1 MATPARVEGAL
12 GADGGTAMAEQA
24 ERQTPDFM
32 QLWREWLTQSE
43 RQVNALMNEA
53 MGSDAFSRS
62 AGTYLEVNAAMQ
74 RIVGDVMQ
82 RYLTFMNMPSRADI
96 LLLGDSVR
104 AVEERLAKIEEF
116 LRLAIELT
124 EPPPQNGGAP
134 PEPARTRKPAEGPFA
149 GDEVREFTSIPDELR
164 R

>member
-1 MATPARVEGAL
+1 
-12 GADGGTAMAEQA
+12 
-24 ERQTPDFM
+24 
-32 QLWREWLTQSE
+32 
-43 RQVNALMNEA
+43 

-96 LLLGDSVR
+96 MLIGDSIR
-104 AVEERLAKIEEF
+104 ALEERLAKIEEF
-116 LRLAIELT
+116 LRVAIEVS
-124 EPPPQNGGAP
+124 EPARNGGAP

-149 GDEVREFTSIPDELR
+149 GDEVREFTSLPEELR

>member
-1 MATPARVEGAL
+1 
-12 GADGGTAMAEQA
+12 MAEQA
-24 ERQTPDFM
+24 DKQTPDFM

-53 MGSDAFSRS
+53 MGSDGFSRS

-96 LLLGDSVR
+96 MLIGDSIR
-104 AVEERLAKIEEF
+104 ALEERLAKIEEF
-116 LRLAIELT
+116 LRVAIEVS
-124 EPPPQNGGAP
+124 EPAQNGAAA

-149 GDEVREFTSIPDELR
+149 GDEVREFTSLPEELR

>member
-1 MATPARVEGAL
+1 
-12 GADGGTAMAEQA
+12 MAEQA
-24 ERQTPDFM
+24 DRQTPDFM

-96 LLLGDSVR
+96 MLIGDAIR
-104 AVEERLAKIEEF
+104 ALEERLAKIEEF
-116 LRLAIELT
+116 LRVAIEVS
-124 EPPPQNGGAP
+124 EPAQNGGAP
-134 PEPARTRKPAEGPFA
+134 PEPARTRKAAEGPFA
-149 GDEVREFTSIPDELR
+149 GDEVREFTSLPEELR

>member
-1 MATPARVEGAL
+1 
-12 GADGGTAMAEQA
+12 MAEQA
-24 ERQTPDFM
+24 DRQTPDFM

-96 LLLGDSVR
+96 MLIGDSIR
-104 AVEERLAKIEEF
+104 ALEERLAKIEEF
-116 LRLAIELT
+116 LRVAIEVS
-124 EPPPQNGGAP
+124 EPAQNGAAP
-134 PEPARTRKPAEGPFA
+134 PEPARTRRPAEGPFA
-149 GDEVREFTSIPDELR
+149 GDEVREFTSLPEELR

>member
-1 MATPARVEGAL
+1 
-12 GADGGTAMAEQA
+12 MAEQA
-24 ERQTPDFM
+24 DRQTPDFM

-96 LLLGDSVR
+96 LLLGDSIR
-104 AVEERLAKIEEF
+104 ALEERLAKIEEF
-116 LRLAIELT
+116 LRVAIEVS
-124 EPPPQNGGAP
+124 EPAQNGGAP
-134 PEPARTRKPAEGPFA
+134 AEPARTRKPAEGPFA
-149 GDEVREFTSIPDELR
+149 GDEVREFTSLPEELR

>member
-1 MATPARVEGAL
+1 
-12 GADGGTAMAEQA
+12 MAEQA
-24 ERQTPDFM
+24 DRQTPDFM

-96 LLLGDSVR
+96 MLLGDSIR
-104 AVEERLAKIEEF
+104 ALEERLAKIEEF
-116 LRLAIELT
+116 LRVAIEVS
-124 EPPPQNGGAP
+124 EPAQNGDAP
-134 PEPARTRKPAEGPFA
+134 AEPARTRKPAEGPFA
-149 GDEVREFTSIPDELR
+149 GDEVREFTSLPEELR